1 VEKKTDT
8 QWESWIHLADV
19 EHRGDGI
26 FPAIF
31 TEYDKAP
38 TKAQHILK
46 SLLNPKCSDN
56 LYSTYGYDVNE
67 HTILHFLRRRHA
79 IDDEV
84 SQYCLSRILG
94 GAQGSSE
101 TYLRCLMANPSFPPL
116 QENIWKLF
124 ERGVGSSPIQREL
137 LIAAFGGMESAAQAL
152 SARVK
157 MPLPAATLAR
167 YVTLLSENVGWP
179 PTRRLLQS
187 LAANRNLSV
196 EAARQINEALAKFG
210 EKPNASAAGP
220 GFADE

>member
-1 VEKKTDT
+1 
-8 QWESWIHLADV
+8 
-19 EHRGDGI
+19 
-26 FPAIF
+26 
-31 TEYDKAP
+31 
-38 TKAQHILK
+38 
-46 SLLNPKCSDN
+46 
-56 LYSTYGYDVNE
+56 VNE
-67 HTILHFLRRRHA
+67 HTILQFLRRRHA

-124 ERGVGSSPIQREL
+124 ERGVGSSSIQREL